1 MVAYY
6 NEFDPKAAAWL
17 RELIKQGHIAPGD
30 VDERSISDVTPDDL
44 RGYTQCH
51 FFAGIGVWSYA
62 LRQAGWPDDRP
73 VWTGSCPCQPFSS
86 AGKRKGTSD
95 ERHLWPHWFH
105 LISQC
110 RPCNVFGEQVASKDG
125 RAWFDTVQADMEA
138 LGFAVGAA
146 DLCAAGVGAPHIRQR
161 LWFYGRSGAS
171 GHIADVKWRE
181 YDQPE
186 SVAEASDDR
195 PQGRLPGWQDTQR
208 QMVNGSAGRDS
219 ATERMGDSSCEPS
232 ERDTRSVSGT
242 QAQEHRKGFK
252 NGRFAV
258 GPTDASDTQPERMGD
273 SVGNGRQQQSN
284 GRGSD
289 GEGVGSTG
297 REQKQSG
304 KASGSTE
311 RMADDQLQQRQGGA
325 TSDNE
330 ARGRD
335 EEPATLAGLGGTQR
349 MADAEREQR
358 IGRRSG
364 EAVHEPGAQQ
374 RTERLCDVDRMG
386 DTDMSREGKIG
397 EIHSGSG
404 DERKGGV
411 STRMADDTSGGRRQ
425 ERQDNRRCDEGDRT
439 QGFTARPTGERSNN
453 TACPTNGF
461 WRNADWLGCRDG
473 KFRPVEPGTS
483 PLVNG
488 AAARVGRLR
497 GYGNA
502 IVAQVAQT
510 FIEATQG
517 W

>member
-62 LRQAGWPDDRP
+62 LRQAGWSDDRP

-110 RPCNVFGEQVASKDG
+110 RPSDVFGEQVASKDG

-161 LWFYGRSGAS
+161 LWFYGTVADADGVRRTRRVREAQETA
-171 GHIADVKWRE
+171 IAGTIA
-181 YDQPE
+181 QL
-186 SVAEASDDR
+186 
-195 PQGRLPGWQDTQR
+195 Q
-208 QMVNGSAGRDS
+208 
-219 ATERMGDSSCEPS
+219 RMGDSIGWRTTTTGEW
-232 ERDTRSVSGT
+232 
-242 QAQEHRKGFK
+242 ARK
-252 NGRFAV
+252 RW
-258 GPTDASDTQPERMGD
+258 
-273 SVGNGRQQQSN
+273 
-284 GRGSD
+284 RGS
-289 GEGVGSTG
+289 GSTG

-311 RMADDQLQQRQGGA
+311 RMADDTGAATGVRQD
-325 TSDNE
+325 TS
-330 ARGRD
+330 RGQG
-335 EEPATLAGLGGTQR
+335 EPQLAGYGTQR
-349 MADAEREQR
+349 MADAEHEQHER
-358 IGRRSG
+358 CLSRPGQNPSTQSSG
-364 EAVHEPGAQQ
+364 QTVKLAG
-374 RTERLCDVDRMG
+374 LC
-386 DTDMSREGKIG
+386 TD
-397 EIHSGSG
+397 H
-404 DERKGGV
+404 
-411 STRMADDTSGGRRQ
+411 
-425 ERQDNRRCDEGDRT
+425 
-439 QGFTARPTGERSNN
+439 TAY
-453 TACPTNGF
+453 PTNGF
-461 WRNADWLGCRDG
+461 WRDADWLGCRDG

>member
-62 LRQAGWPDDRP
+62 LRQAGWSDDRP

-110 RPCNVFGEQVASKDG
+110 RPSDVFGEQVASKDG

-186 SVAEASDDR
+186 SVADASDDR

-219 ATERMGDSSCEPS
+219 ATQRMVDSNDTGRSEGCERPETVGQG
-232 ERDTRSVSGT
+232 RSVVAANGT
-242 QAQEHRKGFK
+242 Q
-252 NGRFAV
+252 
-258 GPTDASDTQPERMGD
+258 
-273 SVGNGRQQQSN
+273 
-284 GRGSD
+284 
-289 GEGVGSTG
+289 
-297 REQKQSG
+297 
-304 KASGSTE
+304 

-374 RTERLCDVDRMG
+374 RTERLCDVG
-386 DTDMSREGKIG
+386 GTSHTKGIG
-397 EIHSGSG
+397 R
-404 DERKGGV
+404 DE
-411 STRMADDTSGGRRQ
+411 
-425 ERQDNRRCDEGDRT
+425 ERADNRGRDVGNRT
-439 QGFTARPTGERSNN
+439 KGLAARPTGERSNN

-461 WRNADWLGCRDG
+461 WRDADWLGCRDG
-473 KFRPVEPGTS
+473 KFRPVESGTF

>member
-1 MVAYY
+1 MTAYY
-6 NEFDPKAAAWL
+6 NEIDPKAAAWL

-30 VDERSISDVTPDDL
+30 VDERSISDVKPEDL
-44 RGYTQCH
+44 FKYTQCH

-62 LRQAGWPDDRP
+62 LRKSGWPDDRP
-73 VWTGSCPCQPFSS
+73 VSTGSCPCQPFSS

-110 RPCNVFGEQVASKDG
+110 RPSDVFGEQVASKDG

-186 SVAEASDDR
+186 SMADASDDR

-208 QMVNGSAGRDS
+208 QMVNGSTGRDS
-219 ATERMGDSSCEPS
+219 ATQRM
-232 ERDTRSVSGT
+232 VY
-242 QAQEHRKGFK
+242 
-252 NGRFAV
+252 
-258 GPTDASDTQPERMGD
+258 TDD
-273 SVGNGRQQQSN
+273 
-284 GRGSD
+284 
-289 GEGVGSTG
+289 TG
-297 REQKQSG
+297 RSEG
-304 KASGSTE
+304 CEGSE
-311 RMADDQLQQRQGGA
+311 AARQGRA
-325 TSDNE
+325 
-330 ARGRD
+330 A
-335 EEPATLAGLGGTQR
+335 LAANGTQR

-386 DTDMSREGKIG
+386 DTKGIG
-397 EIHSGSG
+397 R
-404 DERKGGV
+404 DE
-411 STRMADDTSGGRRQ
+411 
-425 ERQDNRRCDEGDRT
+425 ERADNRGRDVGNRT
-439 QGFTARPTGERSNN
+439 KGLAARPTGERSNN
-453 TACPTNGF
+453 TAYPTNGY
-461 WRNADWLGCRDG
+461 WRDADWLGCRDG
-473 KFRPVEPGTS
+473 KFRPVESGTF

>member
-1 MVAYY
+1 MTAYY
-6 NEFDPKAAAWL
+6 NEIDPKAAAWL
-17 RELIKQGHIAPGD
+17 RELIKQSHIAPGD
-30 VDERSISDVTPDDL
+30 VDERSISDVKPDDL
-44 RGYTQCH
+44 FKYDQCH

-62 LRQAGWPDDRP
+62 LRKSGWPDDRP

-110 RPCNVFGEQVASKDG
+110 RPSDVFGEQVASKDG

-161 LWFYGRSGAS
+161 LWFYGTVADADGKQRHERLQPLPGESSERTRSDSFTVRGM
-171 GHIADVKWRE
+171 AD
-181 YDQPE
+181 
-186 SVAEASDDR
+186 ASDDR

-219 ATERMGDSSCEPS
+219 ATERMGDSNDTGRSEGCEGS
-232 ERDTRSVSGT
+232 EAARQGRAALAANGT
-242 QAQEHRKGFK
+242 Q
-252 NGRFAV
+252 
-258 GPTDASDTQPERMGD
+258 
-273 SVGNGRQQQSN
+273 
-284 GRGSD
+284 
-289 GEGVGSTG
+289 
-297 REQKQSG
+297 
-304 KASGSTE
+304 
-311 RMADDQLQQRQGGA
+311 
-325 TSDNE
+325 
-330 ARGRD
+330 
-335 EEPATLAGLGGTQR
+335 
-349 MADAEREQR
+349 
-358 IGRRSG
+358 
-364 EAVHEPGAQQ
+364 
-374 RTERLCDVDRMG
+374 
-386 DTDMSREGKIG
+386 
-397 EIHSGSG
+397 
-404 DERKGGV
+404 
-411 STRMADDTSGGRRQ
+411 RMADDTSGGRRQ

-439 QGFTARPTGERSNN
+439 QGFTARPTGERSNH
-453 TACPTNGF
+453 TAYPTNGY

-488 AAARVGRLR
+488 AVARVGRLR

-517 W
+517 G